1 MAGKFTGKA
10 QQRVTTPA
18 PKSMSDLL
26 EPEDTPVAEP
36 VKLPDAKKAVHIK
49 HDLNE
54 KLRLLVFQKRFT
66 TERAAIEEGLRLLFK
81 KEKI

>member
-10 QQRVTTPA
+10 QQRVTTSA

-54 KLRLLVFQKRFT
+54 KLRLLVLVEAAVMQSVICMKR
-66 TERAAIEEGLRLLFK
+66 E
-81 KEKI
+81 

>member
-10 QQRVTTPA
+10 QQRVTTSA

-36 VKLPDAKKAVHIK
+36 VKLPDAKNDQGCFEYK
-49 HDLNE
+49 
-54 KLRLLVFQKRFT
+54 QY
-66 TERAAIEEGLRLLFK
+66 
-81 KEKI
+81 